1 MISDFE
7 SMTATEEDEI
17 YKENILDHFKHP
29 RNFGALKNYTFK
41 SKELNSVCGDE
52 IEMFIRFK
60 DGKIIEAKF
69 IGRGCA
75 ISQASVSMLT
85 GYLVGKTLDQVK
97 SLSKEDILEML
108 GIQIGIVRM
117 NCALLP
123 LKALHSGVDKYER

>member
-7 SMTATEEDEI
+7 DMTVIEEDEI
-17 YKENILDHFKHP
+17 YKENILDHYKHP
-29 RNFGALKNYTFK
+29 RNFGNLKNYTFK
-41 SKELNSVCGDE
+41 SKEFNPVCGDE
-52 IEMFIRFK
+52 IEIFIKFEN
-60 DGKIIEAKF
+60 GKIIEAKF

-85 GYLVGKTLDQVK
+85 DYLESKTLDQVK

-123 LKALHSGVDKYER
+123 LKALHSGVEKYER

>member
-7 SMTATEEDEI
+7 SMTTIEEDEI
-17 YKENILDHFKHP
+17 YKENILDHYKHP
-29 RNFGALKNYTFK
+29 RNFGNLKNYTFK
-41 SKELNSVCGDE
+41 SKEFNPVCGDE
-52 IEMFIRFK
+52 IEIFIKFE

-85 GYLVGKTLDQVK
+85 DYLESKTLNQVK

-123 LKALHSGVDKYER
+123 LKALHSGVEEYER